1 VPVVPAVRGAVAPGY
16 WITRVTSDPTVV
28 TVRGEGAALSTIE
41 QVTTALIDVSGLGA
55 DKTFQVPLLLPAEG
69 TSIVKAA
76 QATVTVSVAPLTGSR
91 SFPVVAVQA
100 SGLGSGFVAEFDPP
114 TISVVVAGPVP
125 ALSGITAGQVVA
137 TVDATGK
144 GPGTYP
150 VDVVV
155 RTPAGTT
162 AQSVQPTRVTLTIR
176 TR

>member
-1 VPVVPAVRGAVAPGY
+1 M
-16 WITRVTSDPTVV
+16 
-28 TVRGEGAALSTIE
+28 RGESGTLSAID
-41 QVTTALIDVSGLGA
+41 QVTTAPIDVSGLGA
-55 DKTFQVPLLLPAEG
+55 DRTFQVALLLPGEG
-69 TSIVKAA
+69 TSLLKAA
-76 QATVTVSVAPLTGSR
+76 QATVTVSILPLTGSR

-100 SGLGSGFVAEFDPP
+100 SGVGSGFVAEFDPP
-114 TISVVVAGPVP
+114 SIVIVVAGPVP
-125 ALSGITAGQVVA
+125 ALSGITPGQVVA